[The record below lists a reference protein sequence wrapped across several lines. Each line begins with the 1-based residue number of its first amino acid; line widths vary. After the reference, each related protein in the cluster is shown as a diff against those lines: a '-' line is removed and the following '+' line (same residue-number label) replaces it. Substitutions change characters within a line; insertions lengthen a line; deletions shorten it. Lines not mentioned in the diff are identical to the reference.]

1 MIILK
6 STIEL
11 NSWFI
16 ENLNGLVEGVGFV
29 PTMGALHMGHA
40 SLIERAARECE
51 IVVVSIL
58 VNPTQFNNKAD
69 LQSYP
74 STLENDVIVAEKA
87 GGTILFTPTPEDIY
101 GGIPCAEQVDYGTI
115 TTDFEGF
122 SRQGH
127 FDGVVSVVDKLFKV
141 VKPNRAYFGSKDL
154 QQVAVVER
162 MSNERHPKIQIV
174 SCDLIRDE
182 NGLAL
187 SSRNTRLSSTGTS
200 LAQNISLELQSVVD
214 RVKDGLDVADSVE
227 ISRNNL
233 KQIKN
238 LELEYMSGVNDKTFS
253 RSTEKGGWSHIV
265 VAASVEGVRLIDNI
279 EL

>member
-6 STIEL
+6 STTEL

-16 ENLNGLVEGVGFV
+16 ENLNGLMENVGFV
-29 PTMGALHMGHA
+29 PTMGALHMGHE

-58 VNPTQFNNKAD
+58 VNPTQFNKKAD

-74 STLENDVIVAEKA
+74 RTLENDVIVAEKA
-87 GGTILFTPTPEDIY
+87 GCTILFTPTSEDIY
-101 GGIPCAEQVDYGTI
+101 GGTPCAEQVDYGPI
-115 TTDFEGF
+115 TSAFEGL

-127 FDGVVSVVDKLFKV
+127 FDGVVSVVDKLFRV
-141 VKPNRAYFGSKDL
+141 VKPNRAYFGTKDL

-162 MSNERHPKIQIV
+162 MSIERHPKIQIV
-174 SCDLIRDE
+174 SCKLIRDE

-187 SSRNTRLSSTGTS
+187 SSRNTRLSYAGIA
-200 LAQNISLELQSVVD
+200 LAQNISQELLAVVD
-214 RVKDGLDVADSVE
+214 RVKDGCDVNDSVE
-227 ISRNNL
+227 IAKKKL
-233 KQIKN
+233 KNIKGF
-238 LELEYMSGVNDKTFS
+238 ELEYMSGVNYKTFS
-253 RSTEKGGWSHIV
+253 RCTENSGWSHIV

>member
-11 NSWFI
+11 NSWFRV
-16 ENLNGLVEGVGFV
+16 NLNGSAESVGFV
-29 PTMGALHMGHA
+29 PTMGALHIGHA

-58 VNPTQFNNKAD
+58 VNPTQFNEKAD

-74 STLENDVIVAEKA
+74 RTLENDVIVAEKA
-87 GGTILFTPTPEDIY
+87 GSTILFTPTPEDIY
-101 GGIPCAEQVDYGTI
+101 GGTPCAEQVDYGSI
-115 TTDFEGF
+115 TSTFEGL

-127 FDGVVSVVDKLFKV
+127 FDGVVSVVDKLFLA
-141 VKPNRAYFGSKDL
+141 VKPNRAFFGTKDL

-162 MSNERHPKIQIV
+162 MSNERHPKIEIV
-174 SCDLIRDE
+174 SCNLIRDE

-187 SSRNTRLSSTGTS
+187 SSRNTRLSDAGIA
-200 LAQNISLELQSVVD
+200 LAQNISQELQSVVD
-214 RVKDGLDVADSVE
+214 RIKDGLDVNESVE
-227 ISRNNL
+227 IAKKKLKNL
-233 KQIKN
+233 EG
-238 LELEYMSGVNDKTFS
+238 LELEYMSGVNYKTFS
-253 RSTEKGGWSHIV
+253 RSTENLGWSHIIL
-265 VAASVEGVRLIDNI
+265 AASVEGVRLIDNI

>member
-16 ENLNGLVEGVGFV
+16 ENLNGLVENVGFV

-58 VNPTQFNNKAD
+58 VNPTQFNEKAD

-74 STLENDVIVAEKA
+74 RTLENDVIVAKKA

-101 GGIPCAEQVDYGTI
+101 GGTPCAEQVDYGPI
-115 TTDFEGF
+115 TSAFEGL

-127 FDGVVSVVDKLFKV
+127 FDGVVSVVDKLFEV
-141 VKPNRAYFGSKDL
+141 VKPDRAYFGTKDL

-162 MSNERHPKIQIV
+162 MSKERHPKIQIV
-174 SCDLIRDE
+174 SCNLIRDE

-187 SSRNTRLSSTGTS
+187 SSRNTRLSYAGIT
-200 LAQNISLELQSVVD
+200 LAQNISQELQAVVD
-214 RVKDGLDVADSVE
+214 RIKDGLDVSVSLE
-227 ISRNNL
+227 IAKKKLKNL
-233 KQIKN
+233 KG
-238 LELEYMSGVNDKTFS
+238 LELEYMSGVNYKTFS
-253 RSTEKGGWSHIV
+253 ISTKNRGWSHIV

>member
-6 STIEL
+6 STTEL
-11 NSWFI
+11 NNWFI
-16 ENLNGLVEGVGFV
+16 ENLNGLVENVGFV

-40 SLIERAARECE
+40 SLIERAARECK

-58 VNPTQFNNKAD
+58 VNPTQFNEKAD

-74 STLENDVIVAEKA
+74 RTLENDVIVAEKA

-101 GGIPCAEQVDYGTI
+101 GGTPCAEKVDYGPI
-115 TTDFEGF
+115 TSAFEGL

-127 FDGVVSVVDKLFKV
+127 FDGVVSVVDKLFMAV
-141 VKPNRAYFGSKDL
+141 RPNRAYFGTKDL

-162 MSNERHPKIQIV
+162 MSTERHPKIQIV
-174 SCDLIRDE
+174 SCKLIRDE

-187 SSRNTRLSSTGTS
+187 SSRNTRLSYAGIA
-200 LAQNISLELQSVVD
+200 LAQNISQELQSVVD
-214 RVKDGLDVADSVE
+214 RVKDGLDVSDSVE
-227 ISRNNL
+227 IAKKKLKNL
-233 KQIKN
+233 KG
-238 LELEYMSGVNDKTFS
+238 LELEYMSGVNYKTFS
-253 RSTEKGGWSHIV
+253 ISTENRGRSHIII
-265 VAASVEGVRLIDNI
+265 AASVEGIRLIDNI

>member
-11 NSWFI
+11 NNWFI
-16 ENLNGLVEGVGFV
+16 ENFNGLVENVGFV

-58 VNPTQFNNKAD
+58 VNPTQFNEKAD

-74 STLENDVIVAEKA
+74 RTLENDVIVAEKA

-101 GGIPCAEQVDYGTI
+101 GGTPCAEKVDYGPI
-115 TTDFEGF
+115 TSAFEGL

-127 FDGVVSVVDKLFKV
+127 FDGVVSVVDKLFMAV
-141 VKPNRAYFGSKDL
+141 RPNRAYFGTKDL

-162 MSNERHPKIQIV
+162 MSNERHPKIHIV
-174 SCDLIRDE
+174 SCKLIRDE

-187 SSRNTRLSSTGTS
+187 SSRNTRLSDAGIA
-200 LAQNISLELQSVVD
+200 LAQNISQELQSVVD
-214 RVKDGLDVADSVE
+214 RVKDGLDVNDSVE
-227 ISRNNL
+227 IAKKKLKNL
-233 KQIKN
+233 KG
-238 LELEYMSGVNDKTFS
+238 LELEYISGVNYKTFS
-253 RSTEKGGWSHIV
+253 ISTENRGRSHIII
-265 VAASVEGVRLIDNI
+265 AASVEGIRLIDNI